1 MGLFLVNYYQN
12 ESHVSTAASVIH
24 DYKFNYDSV
33 NLLVGTNKEKTLTY
47 EELCKRWRDLYSQ
60 FYTHYGESVGVIT
73 FPEIIEC
80 DEKESV
86 GANPWEKNMTLL
98 KEWCKKS
105 NLKCGLII

>member
-47 EELCKRWRDLYSQ
+47 EELCKRWRDLYLQ

-86 GANPWEKNMTLL
+86 GTNPWEKNMTLL
-98 KEWCKKS
+98 KE
-105 NLKCGLII
+105 